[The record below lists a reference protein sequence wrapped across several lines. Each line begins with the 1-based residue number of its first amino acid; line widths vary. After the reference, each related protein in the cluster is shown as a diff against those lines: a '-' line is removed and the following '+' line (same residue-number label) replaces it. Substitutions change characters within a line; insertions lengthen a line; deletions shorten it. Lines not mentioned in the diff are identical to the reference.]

1 MAQAARDSD
10 EQSRRF
16 EVERKRG
23 RKLDKVTAVMG
34 AGWRRRAGG
43 DGRGPWTA
51 DGVDGWG

>member
-1 MAQAARDSD
+1 
-10 EQSRRF
+10 
-16 EVERKRG
+16 VERKRG
-23 RKLDKVTAVMG
+23 RKLDKGTAVMG